1 MNDRVNTETWQAGS
15 LRSTLEGYEAFY
27 PSPLPLSLDY
37 PEDIVPVLTDATA
50 AVHRLAG
57 ASRLLPTPEILI
69 GPYVRIEAILSSRIE
84 GTQATVRE
92 LLEFEG
98 AGDDVEPRGDLQEVV
113 NYVNALNHAISRLP
127 QLPLSSRL
135 IREAHAIL
143 MAGVRGEYATPGEF
157 RTSQN
162 WIGPPGATLAQA
174 SFVPPP
180 YEELSDAMK
189 HLETFLQDRSLPNL
203 VAIGLAHYQ
212 FETIHPFLDGNGRIG
227 RLLIILMMIERGIL
241 DEPALYLSAF
251 FEQRRDE
258 YYELLDMTRRT
269 SDVFPWLRFFLI
281 GVTTMAKEAEERAV
295 RLTDLQRQL
304 RTQLLEGGGTQ
315 TAVRLAERLLDL
327 PYVTASRIAGELG
340 VSFPTAQRAVDDLVA
355 AGILEEITGQR
366 RNRVYLSRRVMD
378 IVYGDVVSD

>member
-1 MNDRVNTETWQAGS
+1 MNDFVNSETWQAGS
-15 LRSTLEGYEAFY
+15 LRRTLEGYEAFY
-27 PSPLPLSLDY
+27 PNALPLSLDY

-84 GTQATVRE
+84 GTQATVGE

-98 AGDDVEPRGDLQEVV
+98 AGEDVEPKGDLQEVV
-113 NYVNALNHAISRLP
+113 NYVNAFNHAISRLP
-127 QLPLSSRL
+127 ELPLSSRL

-143 MAGVRGEYATPGEF
+143 MANVRGEYATPGEF

-162 WIGPPGATLAQA
+162 WIGPPGATLAKA

-180 YEELSDAMK
+180 HEELADAMK
-189 HLETFLQDRSLPNL
+189 QLETFVQDRSLPNL
-203 VAIGLAHYQ
+203 IAIGLAHYQ

-251 FEQRRDE
+251 FEQRRNE
-258 YYELLDMTRRT
+258 YYELLDVTRQT

-315 TAVRLAERLLDL
+315 TVVRLAERLLDL
-327 PYVTASRIAGELG
+327 PYVTASRIARELG
-340 VSFPTAQRAVDDLVA
+340 VSFPTAQRAIDDLVA

-366 RNRVYLSRRVMD
+366 RNRVYLSRGVMD
-378 IVYGDVVSD
+378 VVYGGLH

>member
-1 MNDRVNTETWQAGS
+1 MNDFVNSETWQAGS
-15 LRSTLEGYEAFY
+15 LRRTLEGYEAFY
-27 PSPLPLSLDY
+27 PNALPLSLDY

-50 AVHRLAG
+50 AVHRLGG

-84 GTQATVRE
+84 GTQATVGE

-98 AGDDVEPRGDLQEVV
+98 AGEDVEPKGDLQEVV

-127 QLPLSSRL
+127 ELPLSSRL

-143 MAGVRGEYATPGEF
+143 MANVRGEYATPGEF

-162 WIGPPGATLAQA
+162 WIGPPGATLAKA

-180 YEELSDAMK
+180 HEELADAMK
-189 HLETFLQDRSLPNL
+189 QLETFVQDRSLPNL
-203 VAIGLAHYQ
+203 IAIGLAHYQ

-251 FEQRRDE
+251 FEQRRNE
-258 YYELLDMTRRT
+258 YYELLDVTRQT

-315 TAVRLAERLLDL
+315 TVVRLAERLLDL
-327 PYVTASRIAGELG
+327 PYVTASRIARELG
-340 VSFPTAQRAVDDLVA
+340 VSFPTAQRAIDDLVA

-366 RNRVYLSRRVMD
+366 RNRVYLSRGVMD
-378 IVYGDVVSD
+378 IVYGGLH

>member
-1 MNDRVNTETWQAGS
+1 MNDPVNTETWQAGS
-15 LRSTLEGYEAFY
+15 LRRTLEGYEAFY

-84 GTQATVRE
+84 GTQATVGE

-127 QLPLSSRL
+127 KLPLSSRL

-162 WIGPPGATLAQA
+162 WIGPPGATLAKA

-180 YEELSDAMK
+180 YEEVPDAMK
-189 HLETFLQDRSLPNL
+189 QLETFLQDRSLPNL

-269 SDVFPWLRFFLI
+269 SDVFPWLRYFLI
-281 GVTTMAKEAEERAV
+281 GVTTMASEAEERAV
-295 RLTDLQRQL
+295 RLTDLQREL

-315 TAVRLAERLLDL
+315 TVVRLAERLLDL

>member
-1 MNDRVNTETWQAGS
+1 MNDFVNSETWQAGS
-15 LRSTLEGYEAFY
+15 LRRTLEGYEAFY
-27 PSPLPLSLDY
+27 PNALPLSLDY

-84 GTQATVRE
+84 GTQATVGE

-98 AGDDVEPRGDLQEVV
+98 AGEDVEPKGDLQEVV

-127 QLPLSSRL
+127 ELPLSSRL

-143 MAGVRGEYATPGEF
+143 MANVRGEYATPGEF

-162 WIGPPGATLAQA
+162 WIGPPGATLAKA

-180 YEELSDAMK
+180 HEELADAMK
-189 HLETFLQDRSLPNL
+189 QLETFVQDRSLPNL
-203 VAIGLAHYQ
+203 IAIGLAHYQ

-251 FEQRRDE
+251 FEQRRNE
-258 YYELLDMTRRT
+258 YYELLDVTRQT

-315 TAVRLAERLLDL
+315 TVVRLAERLLDL
-327 PYVTASRIAGELG
+327 PYVTASRIARELG
-340 VSFPTAQRAVDDLVA
+340 VSFPTAQRAIDDLVA

-366 RNRVYLSRRVMD
+366 RNRVYLSRGVMD
-378 IVYGDVVSD
+378 IVYGGLH

>member
-1 MNDRVNTETWQAGS
+1 MNDFVNSETWQAGS
-15 LRSTLEGYEAFY
+15 RRRTLEGYEAFY
-27 PSPLPLSLDY
+27 PNALPLSLDY

-84 GTQATVRE
+84 GTQATVGE

-98 AGDDVEPRGDLQEVV
+98 AGEDVEPKGDLQEVV

-127 QLPLSSRL
+127 ELPLSSRL

-143 MAGVRGEYATPGEF
+143 MANVRGEYATPGEF

-162 WIGPPGATLAQA
+162 WIGPPGATLAKA

-180 YEELSDAMK
+180 HEELADAMK
-189 HLETFLQDRSLPNL
+189 QLETFVQDRSLPNL
-203 VAIGLAHYQ
+203 IAIGLAHYQ

-251 FEQRRDE
+251 FEQRRNE
-258 YYELLDMTRRT
+258 YYELLDVTRQT

-315 TAVRLAERLLDL
+315 TVVRLAERLLDL
-327 PYVTASRIAGELG
+327 PYVTASRIARELG
-340 VSFPTAQRAVDDLVA
+340 VSFPTAQRAIDDLVA

-366 RNRVYLSRRVMD
+366 RNRVYLSRGVMD
-378 IVYGDVVSD
+378 IVYGGLH

>member
-1 MNDRVNTETWQAGS
+1 MNERVNSKSWQAGS
-15 LRSTLEGYEAFY
+15 LRKTLDGYEAFY
-27 PSPLPLSLDY
+27 PNALPFSIEY
-37 PEDIVPVLTDATA
+37 PDGIVPALTEATA

-84 GTQATVRE
+84 GTQATVGE

-98 AGDDVEPRGDLQEVV
+98 VGTDVEPRGDLEEVI
-113 NYVNALNHAISRLP
+113 NYVRALNHAIARLP
-127 QLPLSSRL
+127 TLPLSSRL
-135 IREAHAIL
+135 IRESHEIL
-143 MAGVRGEYATPGEF
+143 MEGVRGEHATPGEF

-162 WIGPPGATLAQA
+162 WIGPPGATLHQA

-180 YEELSDAMK
+180 HDQLGDAMK
-189 HLETFLQDRSLPNL
+189 QFELFLQDRSLPNL

-241 DEPALYLSAF
+241 NEPVLYLSAY
-251 FEQRRDE
+251 FEQRRDQ
-258 YYELLDMTRRT
+258 YYDLLDGTRKT
-269 SDVFPWLRFFLI
+269 SNVFPWLEFFLN
-281 GVTTMAKEAEERAV
+281 GVTEMAREAEERAV
-295 RLTDLQRQL
+295 RLTDLQRRL
-304 RTQLLEGGGTQ
+304 RTRLLEGGGTQ

-327 PYVTASRIAGELG
+327 PYVSASRMADELD
-340 VSFPTAQRAVDDLVA
+340 VSFPTAQRAIDDLVE

-366 RNRVYLSRRVMD
+366 RNRVYLSREVMD
-378 IVYGDVVSD
+378 IVYGDVASV